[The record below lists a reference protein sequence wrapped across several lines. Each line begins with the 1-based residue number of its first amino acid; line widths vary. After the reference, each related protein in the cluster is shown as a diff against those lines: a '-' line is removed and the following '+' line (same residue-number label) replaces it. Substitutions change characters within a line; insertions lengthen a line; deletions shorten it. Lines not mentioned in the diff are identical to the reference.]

1 MRDCARPTTTARTC
15 KTDTPLSLRR
25 LSLLALAATVL
36 TACSERE
43 IVLPGARETLRED
56 ISLVQSD
63 APVRSAALPPQTRN
77 AAWPQSHATPATR
90 TDHASLNS
98 MVAEIWS
105 AGIGQGDKR
114 RARITA
120 DPVAADGRIFTMDSA
135 AVVTATSTAGETLWQ
150 ADLTPEA
157 DSASDTTGGA
167 LAYGDGRLY
176 VTSALGE
183 VTALDPATGTTLW
196 SQVLGN
202 TGTGTPSYAGGL
214 VYLVSGDTTAWA
226 LEADTGRV
234 RWQLDG
240 LADAHNVMGGPA
252 PVVTPQRV
260 IFAYGSG
267 DLQAAFRQGGLRL
280 WSTPLAGAR
289 SGLAVSLVDD
299 VTGDPVARGDTLY
312 AGNFSGSF
320 VALELANGERR
331 WTVPTGALGPA
342 WVTDDSVYI
351 VSDLSQLVRL
361 DAATGAQVWAVDLP
375 GYVER
380 RRPQRRRDNAY
391 ANHGP
396 VLAGGQLWVASS
408 DGSLRAFDPTDG
420 ALTQTVPLRGGATTA
435 PIVVD
440 GTLYVVS
447 TKGTLHAFR

>member
-1 MRDCARPTTTARTC
+1 MRDSARPTNAHLAHKGDR
-15 KTDTPLSLRR
+15 PMSLRN
-25 LSLLALAATVL
+25 LSALVLAATL
-36 TACSERE
+36 LSACSERE
-43 IVLPGARETLRED
+43 IVLPGARETLRD
-56 ISLVQSD
+56 GTSLAQSE
-63 APVRSAALPPQTRN
+63 APAQAASLPPQTRN

-98 MVAEIWS
+98 TLAEVWS

-120 DPVAADGRIFTMDSA
+120 DPVAADGRIFTLDSA
-135 AVVTATSTAGETLWQ
+135 AVVTATSSAGETLWQ

-157 DSASDTTGGA
+157 DNAGDSTGGA

-176 VTSALGE
+176 VTSALGD
-183 VTALDPATGTTLW
+183 VTALDPSTGNTLW

-202 TGTGTPSYAGGL
+202 TGTGTPTYAGGL

-226 LEADTGRV
+226 LEADTGRI

-289 SGLAVSLVDD
+289 SGFSVGLVDD

-331 WTVPTGALGPA
+331 WTVPMGAMGPA
-342 WVTDDSVYI
+342 WVTADSVYF
-351 VSDLSQLVRL
+351 VSDILQLVRL
-361 DAATGAQVWAVDLP
+361 DAATGARIWQVDLP

-380 RRPQRRRDNAY
+380 RRPQRRRDSAY

-408 DGSLRAFDPTDG
+408 DGALRAFDPTDG